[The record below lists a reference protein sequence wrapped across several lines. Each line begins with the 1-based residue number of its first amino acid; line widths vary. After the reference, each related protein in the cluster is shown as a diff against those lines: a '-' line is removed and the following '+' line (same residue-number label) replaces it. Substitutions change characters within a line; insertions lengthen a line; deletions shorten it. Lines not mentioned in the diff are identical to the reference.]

1 MAAMKAQY
9 FESAEAFKK
18 WLARN
23 HSTQTEVL
31 VGYHHKTS
39 GKQGLSYSDSV
50 DEALCYG
57 WIDGVRKRVDD
68 SRYTIRFTPRKPRS
82 KWSLVNVRRVES
94 LIAQKRMTK
103 AGMDAYAARVNQK
116 GIEYSYEVRRKSLT
130 PAYQKKFE
138 AKKRAWK
145 YFNEQPPWYRRVT
158 VFWVMTAKKEE
169 TQERR
174 LATLIECSAK
184 GEWIPGFT
192 SR

>member
-1 MAAMKAQY
+1 MKAQY
-9 FESAEAFKK
+9 FESAAAFRK
-18 WLARN
+18 WLASN

-82 KWSLVNVRRVES
+82 KWSLVNVKRVES
-94 LIAQKRMTK
+94 LIAQNRMTK

-116 GIEYSYEVRRKSLT
+116 GIEYSYEVGRKSLT

-184 GEWIPGFT
+184 WEWIPGFT